1 MSTLEPAAQ
10 SKPPGG
16 FKLWLSQLQMKHGR
30 KLVIALPYIWLILLF
45 LLPFL
50 IVFKISLAEMARA
63 IPPYTELMEWAD
75 GQLSITL
82 NLGNFL
88 QLTDDPLY
96 FDAYLQSL
104 QVAAISTIC
113 CLLIGYPLAWAVA
126 HSKPSTRNILLLL
139 VILPSWTSFLIRVY
153 AWMGILKNNG
163 VLNNFLLWLGVIDQ
177 PLTIL
182 HTNFAVYI
190 GIVYAYV
197 PFMVLPIYTAL
208 IRIDYSLVEAALD
221 LGARP
226 LKTFFTV
233 IMPLTK
239 GGIIAGSMLVFIPAV
254 GEFVIPELLGGPDSI
269 MIGRVLW
276 QEFFNN
282 RDWPV
287 ASAVAIIMLLLL
299 IVPIMWFHKHQ
310 QKMRGRTRMNNLP
323 VVRSPWRIVILLLG
337 FTFLYAPML
346 MLVIYSFNSSKLVTV
361 WAGWSTRWYGEL
373 LRDDAMMSAVGLSL
387 TIAACA
393 ATAAAILGTIAAV
406 VLVRFG
412 RFRGSNGFA
421 FMITAPLVMP
431 DVITGLSLLLLF
443 VALAH
448 AIGWPADRGMLTIWL
463 AHVTFCTAYVA
474 VVISS
479 RLRELDRSIEE
490 AAMDLGATPL
500 KVFFVITLPMIMPA
514 IISGWLL
521 AFTLSLDD
529 LVIASFVS
537 GPGATTLPMLVFSSV
552 RMGVNPEINALA
564 TLILGAVGIV
574 GFIAWYLMARAE
586 KQRIRDIQR
595 ARRG

>member
-1 MSTLEPAAQ
+1 
-10 SKPPGG
+10 
-16 FKLWLSQLQMKHGR
+16 
-30 KLVIALPYIWLILLF
+30 
-45 LLPFL
+45 
-50 IVFKISLAEMARA
+50 
-63 IPPYTELMEWAD
+63 
-75 GQLSITL
+75 
-82 NLGNFL
+82 
-88 QLTDDPLY
+88 
-96 FDAYLQSL
+96 
-104 QVAAISTIC
+104 
-113 CLLIGYPLAWAVA
+113 
-126 HSKPSTRNILLLL
+126 
-139 VILPSWTSFLIRVY
+139 
-153 AWMGILKNNG
+153 
-163 VLNNFLLWLGVIDQ
+163 
-177 PLTIL
+177 
-182 HTNFAVYI
+182 
-190 GIVYAYV
+190 
-197 PFMVLPIYTAL
+197 
-208 IRIDYSLVEAALD
+208 
-221 LGARP
+221 
-226 LKTFFTV
+226 
-233 IMPLTK
+233 
-239 GGIIAGSMLVFIPAV
+239 
-254 GEFVIPELLGGPDSI
+254 
-269 MIGRVLW
+269 
-276 QEFFNN
+276 
-282 RDWPV
+282 
-287 ASAVAIIMLLLL
+287 
-299 IVPIMWFHKHQ
+299 
-310 QKMRGRTRMNNLP
+310 MNNLP

-490 AAMDLGATPL
+490 A
-500 KVFFVITLPMIMPA
+500 
-514 IISGWLL
+514 
-521 AFTLSLDD
+521 

-586 KQRIRDIQR
+586 KQRIRDIQC

>member
-1 MSTLEPAAQ
+1 MKIAILSRDGTLYSCKRLREAAIQRGHLVEILDPLSCYMNINPAA
-10 SKPPGG
+10 SSIHYK
-16 FKLWLSQLQMKHGR
+16 GR
-30 KLVIALPYIWLILLF
+30 KLPH
-45 LLPFL
+45 
-50 IVFKISLAEMARA
+50 
-63 IPPYTELMEWAD
+63 
-75 GQLSITL
+75 
-82 NLGNFL
+82 
-88 QLTDDPLY
+88 
-96 FDAYLQSL
+96 FDA
-104 QVAAISTIC
+104 VIPRIGTAITFY
-113 CLLIGYPLAWAVA
+113 G
-126 HSKPSTRNILLLL
+126 T
-139 VILPSWTSFLIRVY
+139 
-153 AWMGILKNNG
+153 
-163 VLNNFLLWLGVIDQ
+163 
-177 PLTIL
+177 
-182 HTNFAVYI
+182 
-190 GIVYAYV
+190 
-197 PFMVLPIYTAL
+197 
-208 IRIDYSLVEAALD
+208 AAL
-221 LGARP
+221 RQ
-226 LKTFFTV
+226 F
-233 IMPLTK
+233 
-239 GGIIAGSMLVFIPAV
+239 
-254 GEFVIPELLGGPDSI
+254 E
-269 MIGRVLW
+269 
-276 QEFFNN
+276 
-282 RDWPV
+282 
-287 ASAVAIIMLLLL
+287 
-299 IVPIMWFHKHQ
+299 
-310 QKMRGRTRMNNLP
+310 
-323 VVRSPWRIVILLLG
+323 
-337 FTFLYAPML
+337 